1 LLAIWFVG
9 ANHHVYKI
17 RKGKQPFMLI
27 NKNNMEFGEICL
39 SYFEEL
45 PHQHAVN
52 EKSAF
57 VLKTEQ

>member
-1 LLAIWFVG
+1 
-9 ANHHVYKI
+9 
-17 RKGKQPFMLI
+17 MLI